1 MQHTITNI
9 AQAARVAEFI
19 RTLNVESQGWE
30 VTIEKMRDKRTD
42 RQRRLYWKWIG
53 IIGSEIGYD
62 KDDLH
67 DALREKFLPLIEVDI
82 LGKRVKRLTS
92 TGKLSIAKMAQYMCD
107 VDRFAAYELSILLP
121 HPEDVDYEKW
131 AREYE

>member
-30 VTIEKMRDKRTD
+30 VTIEKLRDKRTD

-53 IIGSEIGYD
+53 IIGAEIGYD

-67 DALREKFLPLIEVDI
+67 DALREKFYRGQKSIYWAI
-82 LGKRVKRLTS
+82 G
-92 TGKLSIAKMAQYMCD
+92 LSD
-107 VDRFAAYELSILLP
+107 
-121 HPEDVDYEKW
+121 
-131 AREYE
+131 